1 VDHVI
6 SNAVEETV
14 HESKTR
20 IFISY
25 SRKDIAFADRL
36 DAGLKA
42 RGFDT
47 LIDRS
52 DIHAFEEWW
61 KRIEVLIA
69 GADTLVFVLT
79 PDAVQPGTAALKE
92 VAFAASLNKRLAPIV
107 FRPVEDKSVPQELA
121 KLNFIFFDDATQ
133 FEQSADKL
141 ADALRHRLDQAA
153 HRVWR
158 SRAPL
163 VCGWPSARIAVA
175 LANT

>member
-14 HESKTR
+14 KAR

-69 GADTLVFVLT
+69 GADTLVFVLS

-107 FRPVEDKSVPQELA
+107 FRPVED
-121 KLNFIFFDDATQ
+121 
-133 FEQSADKL
+133 
-141 ADALRHRLDQAA
+141 R
-153 HRVWR
+153 
-158 SRAPL
+158 
-163 VCGWPSARIAVA
+163 GWPPEWIAVA
-175 LANT
+175 LADT